1 MRLHQTKIF
10 CIAKETSTK
19 RTGGLL
25 NEKIFV
31 NDIPNKELI
40 SKIHIETIQLDI
52 KKEKQVDWKISRGS
66 E

>member
-31 NDIPNKELI
+31 NDTSSKGLNTQNIQRTHTTLSKNKQ
-40 SKIHIETIQLDI
+40 HDF
-52 KKEKQVDWKISRGS
+52 
-66 E
+66 